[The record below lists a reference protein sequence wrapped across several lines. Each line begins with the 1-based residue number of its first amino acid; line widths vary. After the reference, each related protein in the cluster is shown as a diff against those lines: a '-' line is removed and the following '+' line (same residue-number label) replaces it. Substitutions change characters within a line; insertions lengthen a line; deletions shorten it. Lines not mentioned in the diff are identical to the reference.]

1 MTQKE
6 KIEQLEK
13 EIFILKDE
21 ITKMRQNR
29 EHFNKITDTE
39 ITLTDTLN
47 DDDMYV
53 IKIMSGNLFIEKVGE

>member
-13 EIFILKDE
+13 EISILKDE

>member
-13 EIFILKDE
+13 EISILKDE

-53 IKIMSGNLFIEKVGE
+53 VKIMSGNLFIEKVGE